1 MPYLTNMIISTD
13 QIQKYSY
20 LAFETDDLDG
30 NLEDHV
36 DPLDVF
42 WVAHEG
48 RILGRILVD
57 EVPYP
62 MEAQALGNV
71 AVLRLEV
78 DGSNAGSWIL
88 EDVPKAHLLLQRRLL
103 DEDDGAA
110 VVQFEGSGA

>member
-1 MPYLTNMIISTD
+1 M
-13 QIQKYSY
+13 
-20 LAFETDDLDG
+20 
-30 NLEDHV
+30 

-57 EVPYP
+57 EVLYP
-62 MEAQALGNV
+62 MVAQALENV

-88 EDVPKAHLLLQRRLL
+88 EDVPKALLLLQRRLL

>member
-1 MPYLTNMIISTD
+1 M
-13 QIQKYSY
+13 
-20 LAFETDDLDG
+20 A
-30 NLEDHV
+30 
-36 DPLDVF
+36 
-42 WVAHEG
+42 
-48 RILGRILVD
+48 D

-88 EDVPKAHLLLQRRLL
+88 EDVPKALLLLQRRLL

>member
-1 MPYLTNMIISTD
+1 M
-13 QIQKYSY
+13 
-20 LAFETDDLDG
+20 
-30 NLEDHV
+30 

-88 EDVPKAHLLLQRRLL
+88 EDGPKALLLQRRLL

>member
-1 MPYLTNMIISTD
+1 M
-13 QIQKYSY
+13 
-20 LAFETDDLDG
+20 A
-30 NLEDHV
+30 
-36 DPLDVF
+36 
-42 WVAHEG
+42 
-48 RILGRILVD
+48 D

-62 MEAQALGNV
+62 MEARALGNV

-88 EDVPKAHLLLQRRLL
+88 EDVPKALLLQRRLL

>member
-1 MPYLTNMIISTD
+1 M
-13 QIQKYSY
+13 
-20 LAFETDDLDG
+20 G
-30 NLEDHV
+30 
-36 DPLDVF
+36 PLDVF

-48 RILGRILVD
+48 RILDRILVD

-78 DGSNAGSWIL
+78 DGSNAGSLIL
-88 EDVPKAHLLLQRRLL
+88 EDVPKALLLQRRLL

>member
-1 MPYLTNMIISTD
+1 M
-13 QIQKYSY
+13 
-20 LAFETDDLDG
+20 A
-30 NLEDHV
+30 
-36 DPLDVF
+36 
-42 WVAHEG
+42 
-48 RILGRILVD
+48 D

-62 MEAQALGNV
+62 MEARVLGNV

-88 EDVPKAHLLLQRRLL
+88 EDVPKALLQRRLL

>member
-1 MPYLTNMIISTD
+1 M
-13 QIQKYSY
+13 
-20 LAFETDDLDG
+20 A
-30 NLEDHV
+30 
-36 DPLDVF
+36 
-42 WVAHEG
+42 
-48 RILGRILVD
+48 D

-88 EDVPKAHLLLQRRLL
+88 EDVPKALLLQRRLL